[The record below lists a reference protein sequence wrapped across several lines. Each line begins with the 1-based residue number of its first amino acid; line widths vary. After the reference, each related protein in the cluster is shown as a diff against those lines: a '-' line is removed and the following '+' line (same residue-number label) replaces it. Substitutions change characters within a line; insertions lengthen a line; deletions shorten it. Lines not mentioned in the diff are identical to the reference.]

1 MRLEGK
7 TAVVTGGNSGIG
19 LAIAKSFKEEGA
31 RVAIFGRNPDS
42 LAAAVAELGDG
53 SISVQGDVSQLEDL
67 DRLYSEVDAKFGKV
81 DVLVANAGIGE
92 FLPLEAA
99 DEAHFSRVVDVNFK
113 GAFFTVQK
121 AVPYLNEGASV
132 VLTSSALNQMGWPGA
147 SVYSATKAAVRSLAR
162 TFSAELIGRGIR
174 VNSLSPG
181 PIETPIFDKLGLPQA
196 DLDGFKGQITEQ
208 SPISRFGQPHE
219 MAKAALFLASGD
231 SSYVVGADLVADGG
245 LSQI

>member
-99 DEAHFSRVVDVNFK
+99 DEAHFSRVADVNFK

-162 TFSAELIGRGIR
+162 MTCPHLCIHI
-174 VNSLSPG
+174 
-181 PIETPIFDKLGLPQA
+181 
-196 DLDGFKGQITEQ
+196 Q
-208 SPISRFGQPHE
+208 S
-219 MAKAALFLASGD
+219 
-231 SSYVVGADLVADGG
+231 
-245 LSQI
+245 

>member
-99 DEAHFSRVVDVNFK
+99 DEAHFSRVADVNFK

>member
-42 LAAAVAELGDG
+42 LASAVQELGDG
-53 SISVQGDVSQLEDL
+53 SISVQGDVSQSEDL

-92 FLPLEAA
+92 FVPLDAA

-121 AVPYLNEGASV
+121 AVPYLNDGASV

-219 MAKAALFLASGD
+219 MAKAALFLASDD

>member
-1 MRLEGK
+1 MRFEGK

-19 LAIAKSFKEEGA
+19 LAIAKSLKEEGA

-42 LAAAVAELGDG
+42 LASAVQELGDG
-53 SISVQGDVSQLEDL
+53 SISVQGDVSQSEDL

-92 FLPLEAA
+92 FVPLDAA

-113 GAFFTVQK
+113 GVFFTVQK

-208 SPISRFGQPHE
+208 SPISRFGQPNE
-219 MAKAALFLASGD
+219 MAKAALFLASDD